1 MEDKGTALGWD
12 DEAKVQDNQYE
23 MLPEGVY
30 TYEVVNFKRERF
42 DGSDK
47 MSPCPVAVLQLKCTN
62 QATGITGTGFC
73 RLFLNTKVIWRVASF
88 FKSCGLLDPN
98 AAEGSNM
105 PMSLFNNCVGC
116 AGTVKV
122 KVSKSMKGGKTYENN
137 EFNFVVPKGGTPAQA
152 APAQKSWG
160 GEGF

>member
-23 MLPEGVY
+23 VLPEGVY
-30 TYEVVNFKRERF
+30 TYEVVNFKREHF

-62 QATGITGTGFC
+62 QATGITGT
-73 RLFLNTKVIWRVASF
+73 SF
-88 FKSCGLLDPN
+88 FKSCSLLDPN

-116 AGTVKV
+116 TGTVKV
-122 KVSKSMKGGKTYENN
+122 KVSKSTKGGKTYENN
-137 EFNFVVPKGGTPAQA
+137 EFNFGVPKGGTPAQT